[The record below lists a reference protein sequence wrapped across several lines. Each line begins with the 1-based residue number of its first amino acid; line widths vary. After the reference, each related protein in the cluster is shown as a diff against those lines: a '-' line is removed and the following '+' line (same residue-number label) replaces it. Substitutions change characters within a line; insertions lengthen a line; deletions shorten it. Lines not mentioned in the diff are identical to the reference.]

1 MSYSVREPNG
11 FSPKVNG
18 TKRKYS
24 LLDSDYTG
32 NTSNG
37 YMSGGKGKLTDGLF
51 GQSELPLDVGVS
63 ATESNWLAW
72 VFKARDPNRTLN
84 VYFKF
89 EEDMLIDSISVNVL
103 SQKFNDD
110 VAVYIYSR
118 LVVRLLKSDNA
129 SVLREQ
135 VDTTQRPRD
144 RGVHTIPVPINSCEP
159 VLIVRMDFEAR
170 EIRRLVLGEVQFD
183 GESGT

>member
-1 MSYSVREPNG
+1 MREPNG
-11 FSPKVNG
+11 FSTTVNG
-18 TKRKYS
+18 TRRKYS

-32 NTSNG
+32 NTANG

-51 GQSELPLDVGVS
+51 GQSELPLDVDVT

-72 VFKARDPNRTLN
+72 VFKAKDPNRLLN

-89 EEDMLIDSISVNVL
+89 EEDMLIDSISINVL

-110 VAVYIYSR
+110 VSTYIYST
-118 LVVRLLKSDNA
+118 LLVRLLQADNA
-129 SVLREQ
+129 TVVRER
-135 VDTTQRPRD
+135 VSATQHPKD
-144 RGVHTIPVPINSCEP
+144 PGIHTIPILINSCEP
-159 VLIVRMDFEAR
+159 VPVVRMDFEANQT
-170 EIRRLVLGEVQFD
+170 RRLVLGEVQFD